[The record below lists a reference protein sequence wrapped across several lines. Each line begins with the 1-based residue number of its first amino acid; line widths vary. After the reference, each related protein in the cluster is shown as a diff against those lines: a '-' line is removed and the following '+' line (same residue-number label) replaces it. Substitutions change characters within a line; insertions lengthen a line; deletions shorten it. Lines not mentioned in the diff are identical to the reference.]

1 MPKIPPP
8 ACIAAAKKGFASKA
22 ENFAIGNGCAVR
34 NSSDE
39 ISAGNCKLFWAAK
52 CGGKGTRRC
61 FKVLRG
67 RKAALSWKNS
77 IKKFFGKKSNWPQ
90 KPHDK
95 EEQSYL
101 VWTFLEC
108 YAIINPPASKIKDFE
123 RGPDSLNCALLCFT
137 AALKEEASWRLH
149 LCGIIFL
156 RRRPK
161 QSFGRLRE
169 HWTMALPCFAAT
181 QKKKQAGACVYHG
194 IMNARRVERSRL
206 PPAHA
211 AR

>member
-1 MPKIPPP
+1 M
-8 ACIAAAKKGFASKA
+8 
-22 ENFAIGNGCAVR
+22 
-34 NSSDE
+34 
-39 ISAGNCKLFWAAK
+39 
-52 CGGKGTRRC
+52 
-61 FKVLRG
+61 RG

-137 AALKEEASWRLH
+137 AALKEEASWRLR

-169 HWTMALPCFAAT
+169 HWTMALLCFTAALKEEASWRLRLSWYHERTKGRAFAAT
-181 QKKKQAGACVYHG
+181 ASARCALTTWYHKCT
-194 IMNARRVERSRL
+194 A
-206 PPAHA
+206 
-211 AR
+211 